1 MEMESSSSKN
11 GFRGIPRTVKEKVMG
26 ITKNVTKMG
35 KDDPRKVMHC
45 LKVGL
50 ALTLNSMVYYYKPLY
65 DSFGQ
70 SGIWAVLTV
79 VVVFEFT
86 VGATISK
93 SFNRGSATL
102 LAVCLGTGVVHM
114 AELLSREGQP
124 FMLGVMVFIVAAV
137 STFTRFYP
145 RIKRKYDYGV
155 VIFLLTFSMIVVSGY
170 RAEEII
176 EMAYQR
182 LSTVVIGGS
191 ICIIISLVICPVWA
205 GEDLQNIVAANI
217 DKIANSLE
225 GFGNAYFGY
234 EECNDNGVVIDKGS
248 SRKAGFDVNFCKSV
262 LSSQASEESLA
273 TFAWWEMRHGGVFRS
288 NHLLKHYLKVG
299 GLVRQCACHI
309 QTLST
314 YLTSHDRP
322 QAGIEFG
329 RTIKEPCTLMC
340 IESRKA
346 LKELSSTIK
355 SMTQPSPALQTH
367 LQNTKAA
374 MDDLQAAF
382 QAASTVNAR
391 TNLLQILTTLTV
403 ASILSDLTNC
413 IHDLASSVQELS
425 EKAHFKKQSLNR
437 GTTAVN
443 PVEEEEDGTVMVA
456 VVIVGASHQDSPEI
470 ERLDVP
476 KR

>member
-1 MEMESSSSKN
+1 MEMESSSKN

-50 ALTLNSMVYYYKPLY
+50 ALTLNSLVYYYKPLY

-114 AELLSREGQP
+114 AKLLGREGQP
-124 FMLGVMVFIVAAV
+124 FMLGIVVFIVAAV
-137 STFTRFYP
+137 STFTRFFP

-170 RAEEII
+170 RAEEIL
-176 EMAYQR
+176 EMTYQR

-205 GEDLQNIVAANI
+205 GEDLQNLVAGNI
-217 DKIANSLE
+217 DKLANSLE
-225 GFGNAYFGY
+225 GFENAYFGC
-234 EECNDNGVVIDKGS
+234 EEGNDNGVVIDKGS
-248 SRKAGFDVNFCKSV
+248 SKAVFYVNCCKSV
-262 LSSQASEESLA
+262 LSTQASEESLA
-273 TFAWWEMRHGGVFRS
+273 IFAWWEMCHVGVFRS
-288 NHLLKHYLKVG
+288 THLLKNYLKVG
-299 GLVRQCACHI
+299 GLVRQCACQM

-314 YLTSHDRP
+314 YLTSHDQP

-329 RTIKEPCTLMC
+329 RTIKQPCMLMC
-340 IESRKA
+340 MESRKV

-391 TNLLQILTTLTV
+391 SNLLQILTTLTV

-413 IHDLASSVQELS
+413 IHDLASSVQELA
-425 EKAHFKKQSLNR
+425 EIAHFKKQSLNR
-437 GTTAVN
+437 GTTTVN

-456 VVIVGASHQDSPEI
+456 VVVVAASKDSPEI